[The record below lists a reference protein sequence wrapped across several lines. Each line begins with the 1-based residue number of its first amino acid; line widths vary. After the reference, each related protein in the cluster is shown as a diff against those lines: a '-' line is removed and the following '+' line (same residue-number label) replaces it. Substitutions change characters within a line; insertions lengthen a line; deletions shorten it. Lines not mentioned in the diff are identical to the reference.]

1 MFNKSQL
8 IGNLGKDPDIRY
20 TPEGKCVASISVAT
34 SESYKDKAGQ
44 RKQHT
49 EWHRVVMFDG
59 LAELAKAHLK
69 SGTQVFIEGKLRTR
83 KWKDKQDLTH
93 YVTEIV
99 ALDLKMLGKSPLPTS
114 SKPTSTTS
122 SNWNEPPYPDYGDFD
137 DEPEF

>member
-34 SESYKDKAGQ
+34 SESYKDKASGQ

-59 LAELAKAHLK
+59 LAELAKQHLK
-69 SGTQVFIEGKLRTR
+69 SGAQVFIEGKLRTR
-83 KWKDKQDLTH
+83 KWQDKQSIDH

-99 ALDLKMLGKSPLPTS
+99 AMDFKMLGKSPAS

-122 SNWNEPPYPDYGDFD
+122 SNGNELPYPDYGDFD